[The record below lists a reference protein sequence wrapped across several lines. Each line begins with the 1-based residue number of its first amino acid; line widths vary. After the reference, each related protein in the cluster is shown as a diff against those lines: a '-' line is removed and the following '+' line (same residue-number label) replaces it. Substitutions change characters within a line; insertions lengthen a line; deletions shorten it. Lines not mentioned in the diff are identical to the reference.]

1 MNSMLFK
8 GECLEIMSTL
18 SDDCVDMVFCDL
30 PYGTTQNSWDSLI
43 PFDKLWEQ
51 YRRIV
56 KENGAIVLTA
66 QSPFDKILAC
76 SNLKDF
82 RYEWI
87 WEKNKATGHLNAKKM
102 PMKAHEN
109 VLIFYRKLP
118 TYNPQKTTGH
128 KPFGAVKP
136 RKNIPEPAK
145 KRNYN
150 HLPETFG
157 NDGTTP
163 DRYPRSVQKFPV
175 INNDNPLKFHPTQKP
190 VGMIE
195 YFINTYSNERDTILD
210 NCMGSGSTCIAAIN
224 TNRNY
229 IGIEAD
235 EEYYNTAREWIDK
248 VKSNP
253 LMNVIRGS

>member
-1 MNSMLFK
+1 MNQIFQ
-8 GECLEIMSTL
+8 GECIEIMSAL
-18 SDDCVDMVFCDL
+18 PESCVDMVFCDL
-30 PYGTTQNSWDSLI
+30 PYGTTQNEWDTLI

-51 YRRIV
+51 YYRIV

-66 QSPFDKILAC
+66 QPPFDKILAC

-109 VLIFYRKLP
+109 ILVFYRKLP

-136 RKNIPEPAK
+136 KDNIPPPDK

-150 HLPETFG
+150 HVAKTFG
-157 NDGTTP
+157 NDGTTT
-163 DRYPRSVQKFPV
+163 DRYPRDVQRFPV
-175 INNDNPLKFHPTQKP
+175 INNDDPLKFHPTQKP

-195 YFINTYSNERDTILD
+195 YFIRTYSNPGETILD
-210 NCMGSGSTCIAAIN
+210 NCMGSGSTCIACLN
-224 TNRNY
+224 TGRQY
-229 IGIEAD
+229 IGIEGD
-235 EEYYNTAREWIDK
+235 PEYFTKAKQWIETTAN
-248 VKSNP
+248 NP
-253 LMNVIRGS
+253 LLNAMD

>member
-1 MNSMLFK
+1 MNKIFH

-18 SDDCVDMVFCDL
+18 PESCVDMVFCDL
-30 PYGTTQNSWDSLI
+30 PYGTTQNEWDSLI

-51 YRRIV
+51 YYRIV

-66 QSPFDKILAC
+66 QPPFDKILAC

-109 VLIFYRKLP
+109 ILVFYRKLP

-136 RKNIPEPAK
+136 KDNIPEPDK

-150 HLPETFG
+150 HVAKTFG
-157 NDGTTP
+157 NDGTTT
-163 DRYPRSVQKFPV
+163 DRYPRDVQRFPV
-175 INNDNPLKFHPTQKP
+175 INNDDPLKFHPTQKP

-195 YFINTYSNERDTILD
+195 YFLRTYSNEGDVILD
-210 NCMGSGSTCIAAIN
+210 NCMGSGSTCIACIN
-224 TNRNY
+224 TNRQY
-229 IGIEAD
+229 IGIEGNL
-235 EEYYNTAREWIDK
+235 EYFSKAKQWIGQIAN
-248 VKSNP
+248 NP
-253 LMNVIRGS
+253 LLSAMN